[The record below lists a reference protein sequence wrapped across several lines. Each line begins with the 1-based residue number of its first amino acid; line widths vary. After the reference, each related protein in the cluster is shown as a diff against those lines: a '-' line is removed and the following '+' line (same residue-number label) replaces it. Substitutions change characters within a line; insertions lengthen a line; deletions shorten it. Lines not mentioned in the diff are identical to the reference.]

1 MVADPTEVTE
11 CRWVAVDETKAIAYE
26 ELEPCWS
33 RCDTLCGRRPYDACC
48 TTPQHYLFRYL
59 FY

>member
-26 ELEPCWS
+26 ELEALLESMRHPV
-33 RCDTLCGRRPYDACC
+33 REKAL
-48 TTPQHYLFRYL
+48 
-59 FY
+59 